1 MTRAPDTQTHV
12 FRHCPDFPAERE
24 ILSALLPPGMRVL
37 DVGTAATG
45 RSARLLREL
54 GADVVSI
61 DFNPAAIDEFAQ
73 TGDRRLIQLAAA
85 DLCALPF
92 PARSF
97 SLVLVA
103 FHGMDYLLDEE
114 ARQQA
119 FREAYRVLQ
128 PGGSLVFNGF
138 NRLGLIL
145 SPDYLDVPKVRR
157 LRIRYLLRAGF
168 LRRTLRDP
176 AGLELYQA
184 SPRETIH
191 AVEAA
196 AGFHFRFVTD
206 LKGRSRSQL
215 RVSLL
220 ATEPY
225 YVFQRD

>member
-12 FRHCPDFPAERE
+12 FRHCPEFPAERE

-97 SLVLVA
+97 GLVLVA

-128 PGGSLVFNGF
+128 PGGACGFATCCVPVFCAGPCVTLQVWSSTRPRRAKPSMLSRQRPGF
-138 NRLGLIL
+138 I
-145 SPDYLDVPKVRR
+145 S
-157 LRIRYLLRAGF
+157 
-168 LRRTLRDP
+168 
-176 AGLELYQA
+176 
-184 SPRETIH
+184 
-191 AVEAA
+191 
-196 AGFHFRFVTD
+196 
-206 LKGRSRSQL
+206 
-215 RVSLL
+215 VS
-220 ATEPY
+220 
-225 YVFQRD
+225 